1 MRRMIIINIIII
13 SITLRE
19 KTSRIQTTYCTV
31 CENHQKSLNLVT
43 VFSLVVFFS
52 LRAINAAFQE
62 TFN

>member
-43 VFSLVVFFS
+43 VFSLVVFFPCE
-52 LRAINAAFQE
+52 Q
-62 TFN
+62 